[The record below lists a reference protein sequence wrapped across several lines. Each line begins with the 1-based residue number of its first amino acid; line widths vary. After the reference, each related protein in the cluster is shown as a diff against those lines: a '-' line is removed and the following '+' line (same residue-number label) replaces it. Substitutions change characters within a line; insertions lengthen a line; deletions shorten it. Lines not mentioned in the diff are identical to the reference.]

1 MRGFVFRLTLIGL
14 LCLTALTLPACA
26 LNAQPSRAW
35 PSSTGAPAFPQA
47 LGVNIHFTE
56 PQPGEMT
63 ALASAGFH
71 WVRMD
76 FVWQSTEVEKGKYD
90 FSSYDRLLKALD
102 EQKIRPLFILDYAN
116 TLYDDGHAPFSDEG
130 RRAFASW
137 AAIAVARY
145 RGRGILW
152 EIYNEP
158 NTGFWTPKPRVA
170 DYVMLALEASKAIQ
184 VAAPDEQIIGP
195 AVWGFDFN
203 FIEECFRAGLLDYWA
218 AVSVHPYRKT
228 EPETVVDDYDR
239 LRSLIDK
246 YAPDGKRL
254 PIIASEWGYSAVSF
268 NLDETKQSAL
278 LARQMLINQSQ
289 GVALSIWYDW
299 QDDGRDASQI
309 EHHFGTIRHSSN
321 AAAMF
326 TPKPAYHAV
335 QTLAS
340 VMNGFKFNKRLSGAA
355 LGSDDYLLAF
365 NRAGE
370 QRLAAWTTSWFDQMV
385 NIPITNGTYRIISH
399 TGETISEK
407 TVGES
412 KLALELTSAPR
423 YIIRIDR

>member
-1 MRGFVFRLTLIGL
+1 MTLIGSL
-14 LCLTALTLPACA
+14 FLFALTMPACA
-26 LNAQPSRAW
+26 LNAQPPRAW
-35 PSSTGAPAFPQA
+35 PSSAGAPAFPQA
-47 LGVNIHFTE
+47 IGVNIHFTD
-56 PQPGEMT
+56 PQPGELK
-63 ALASAGFH
+63 ALASAGFR

-90 FSSYDRLLKALD
+90 FSSYDRLLQALD

-116 TLYDDGHAPFSDEG
+116 TLYDEGRAPFSDEG

-137 AAIAVARY
+137 AATAVARY

-158 NTGFWTPKPRVA
+158 NTRFWRPEPRVS
-170 DYVMLALEASKAIQ
+170 DYVKLALVASKAIH

-195 AVWGFDFN
+195 AVWGFDFD
-203 FIEECFRAGLLDYWA
+203 FIEECFRAGLLDYWS

-246 YAPDGKRL
+246 YAPSGKRL
-254 PIIASEWGYSAVSF
+254 PIISSEWGYSAASF
-268 NLDETKQSAL
+268 NVDEAKQSAL

-289 GVALSIWYDW
+289 GITLSIWYDW
-299 QDDGRDASQI
+299 QDDGREPSQI
-309 EHHFGTIRHSSN
+309 EHHFGTIRHSANSTT
-321 AAAMF
+321 F
-326 TPKPAYHAV
+326 TPKPAYHAS

-340 VMNGFKFNKRLSGAA
+340 VMDGFQFSKRLAVA
-355 LGSDDYLLAF
+355 TPGSDDYLLVF

-370 QRLAAWTTSWFDQMV
+370 QRFAVWTTSWFDQTAR
-385 NIPITNGTYRIISH
+385 IPITNGTYRIIKH
-399 TGETISEK
+399 TGETVSEK
-407 TVGES
+407 TISES
-412 KLALELTSAPR
+412 HLIVELTNAPQ